1 MLETPASMRAR
12 PGRAGPTWFVIAAP
26 LGATVPGAPLLL
38 AIHFPNELL
47 HVFFFAGPFALAL
60 GNWRLRPV

>member
-1 MLETPASMRAR
+1 M
-12 PGRAGPTWFVIAAP
+12 AAP
-26 LGATVPGAPLLL
+26 VGATVPGAPLLL